1 MRLMLDYVIIGGA
14 QAGLSMAYH
23 LKKMNKKFLVIDGE
37 KEIGASWLNRWDSL
51 KLFTPTEYNHLPG
64 LKFDAP
70 KGHYPT
76 KFEVSNY
83 FKNYVKEFDI
93 PVQLNTLIT
102 SVKKTKECFL
112 VTSENEV
119 FETKNVIVATGPF
132 HIPYTPPCNTKI
144 SENVFQ
150 MHSNYY
156 KKVDQLQE
164 GDTLVVGA
172 GDSGYQILDEI
183 SKDKNRTVYFSGNTN
198 VKSLPQQFLG
208 KTLWWWFTLIGFLSY
223 SKYSWIGKKINTSI
237 QPVIG
242 TDVKEILSRKN
253 VITVGRTKDALNEEI
268 FFEKDTITS
277 IKNIVWATGFKPNFK
292 WIDGLE
298 LDETHYP
305 KNYRGVSDI
314 EGLYFLG
321 LPWLYTRGSATLG
334 GVKKDAKYLNTYIS
348 KKQKD
353 SHK

>member
-1 MRLMLDYVIIGGA
+1 MLDYVIIGGA

-23 LKKMNKKFLVIDGE
+23 LKKMNKKFIVVDSE
-37 KEIGASWLNRWDSL
+37 KEIGASWLNRWNSL

-83 FKNYVKEFDI
+83 FKNYAKEFDI
-93 PVQLNTLIT
+93 PLQLQTLIT

-112 VTSENEV
+112 VTSEKKV

-144 SENVFQ
+144 SESVFQ

-156 KKVDQLQE
+156 KKLDQLRE

-183 SKDKNRTVYFSGNTN
+183 SKDKNRTVYFSGNTK
-198 VKSLPQQFLG
+198 VKSLPQVFLG

-223 SKYSWIGKKINTSI
+223 SKYSWIGRRINSSV

-268 FFEKDTITS
+268 VFEKDTITS
-277 IKNIVWATGFKPNFK
+277 IKNIVWATGYRPNFK
-292 WIDGLE
+292 WIEGLE
-298 LDETHYP
+298 LDEDNYP
-305 KNYRGVSDI
+305 KNYRGVSNID
-314 EGLYFLG
+314 GLYFIG
-321 LPWLYTRGSATLG
+321 LPWMFTRGSATLG
-334 GVKKDAKYLNTYIS
+334 GVSKDANYLANIIQ
-348 KKQKD
+348 KKK
-353 SHK
+353 

>member
-1 MRLMLDYVIIGGA
+1 MLDYVIIGGA

-23 LKKMNKKFLVIDGE
+23 LKKMNKKFIVVDSE
-37 KEIGASWLNRWDSL
+37 KEIGASWLNRWNSL

-83 FKNYVKEFDI
+83 FKNYAKEFDI
-93 PVQLNTLIT
+93 PLQLQTLIT

-112 VTSENEV
+112 VTSEKKV

-144 SENVFQ
+144 SESVFQ

-156 KKVDQLQE
+156 KKLDQLQE

-183 SKDKNRTVYFSGNTN
+183 SKDKNRTVYFSGNTK
-198 VKSLPQQFLG
+198 VKSLPQVFLG

-223 SKYSWIGKKINTSI
+223 SKYSWIGKRINSSV

-242 TDVKEILSRKN
+242 TDVKEILARKN

-268 FFEKDTITS
+268 VFEKDTITS
-277 IKNIVWATGFKPNFK
+277 IKNIVWATGYRPNFK
-292 WIDGLE
+292 WIEGLE
-298 LDETHYP
+298 LDEDNYP
-305 KNYRGVSDI
+305 KNYRGVSNID
-314 EGLYFLG
+314 GLYFIG
-321 LPWLYTRGSATLG
+321 LPWMFTRGSATLG
-334 GVKKDAKYLNTYIS
+334 GVSKDANYLANIIQ
-348 KKQKD
+348 KKK
-353 SHK
+353 